1 VSSESRDNAPL
12 ADDLASLIVVTGLP
26 RSGTSMLMQMLEAGG
41 VAVLSDGL
49 RGPDANN
56 PRGYFELERIK
67 SLHRDADT
75 SWLASGRG
83 KAVKIV
89 SHLLR
94 YLPDHYSYR
103 VIFMQRSLRE
113 VVASQ
118 DRMLDNL
125 GRERGSVDEDR
136 LMAAY
141 DAHLASARSL
151 LTSRPCFATLEV
163 QYGHVVTAPAREAV
177 RIARFLGR
185 DLDIASMQH
194 AVDPQ
199 LYRNRYP

>member
-1 VSSESRDNAPL
+1 
-12 ADDLASLIVVTGLP
+12 
-26 RSGTSMLMQMLEAGG
+26 
-41 VAVLSDGL
+41 
-49 RGPDANN
+49 
-56 PRGYFELERIK
+56 
-67 SLHRDADT
+67 
-75 SWLASGRG
+75 
-83 KAVKIV
+83 
-89 SHLLR
+89 
-94 YLPDHYSYR
+94 
-103 VIFMQRSLRE
+103 
-113 VVASQ
+113 
-118 DRMLDNL
+118 
-125 GRERGSVDEDR
+125 
-136 LMAAY
+136 MAAY